1 MYRLSDFDFDLPLE
15 LIAQHPAGER
25 SGSRLLVVNPGAT
38 DRSATDVSTA
48 DPSTRNS
55 GTHHPKFEDRQ
66 FKDLIDL
73 VNPGDVLVFN
83 NSKVIPARLHGT
95 KETGGAV
102 EILVE
107 RIVSAHEAMV
117 LLRVSKKPAPGSIIK
132 LTTARANLRSNPTTD
147 TPSDAPTRAAAEVT
161 APINTPTITVLGRDP
176 DHDDRFRLAFD
187 LPVLDVLYA
196 HGEIPLPPYIEHKPN
211 QEDVTRYQ
219 TVYAATPG
227 SVAAPTAGL
236 HFDESVL
243 KVLDQKGIKR
253 AFVTLHVGTGTF
265 APVRSEN
272 LEEHR
277 MHSEWC
283 EISEE
288 TAHTIANA
296 RRAGKRI
303 IAVGTTSLRTLESAA
318 MPGGLVKTGA
328 WDTDIFIRPGY
339 QFQVVDC
346 LVTNFHLPK
355 STLLMLVAAFVGYDT
370 MRAAYQHAIDQR
382 YRFFSYGDAMFCT
395 RPHEI

>member
-1 MYRLSDFDFDLPLE
+1 MYRLSDFDFDLPNE

-25 SGSRLLVVNPGAT
+25 SGSRLLVVDPGAIDSST
-38 DRSATDVSTA
+38 THGSSAA
-48 DPSTRNS
+48 EPSARTP
-55 GTHHPKFEDRQ
+55 TFEDRQ

-107 RIVSAHEAMV
+107 RIISTHEAMV

-132 LTTARANLRSNPTTD
+132 IAKEGA
-147 TPSDAPTRAAAEVT
+147 
-161 APINTPTITVLGRDP
+161 PTITVLGRDP

-187 LPVLDVLYA
+187 QPVLDVLYA

-243 KVLDQKGIKR
+243 AALDKKGVKR

-288 TAHTIANA
+288 TAATIAQA
-296 RRAGKRI
+296 RGAGKRV
-303 IAVGTTSLRTLESAA
+303 IAVGTTSLRTLESGAIS
-318 MPGGLVKTGA
+318 GGLVKTGA

-370 MRAAYQHAIDQR
+370 MRATYQHAVDQR
-382 YRFFSYGDAMFCT
+382 YRFFSYGDAMFCK
-395 RPHEI
+395 RRNEI